1 MNQLEALK
9 KMTKI
14 VVDSG
19 DIESISKYAPEDATT
34 NPTLILQAMSLD
46 HYQKLIDKSI
56 IYAKKTGSNY
66 KNKIVNATDKIS
78 VSLGAEILKFI
89 SGKVSIEVD
98 ARLSF
103 DQELCINKAN
113 KLINMFAEEGI
124 HRSRILI
131 KLAAT
136 WEGIKAAEE
145 LEKNNIQCN
154 LTLLFSF
161 VQAQACAEAGVYLIS
176 PFVGRIYDWYNLRN
190 PINPY
195 RYDRDQGVMS
205 VHKIYNYYKK
215 HGYSTIV
222 MGASFRKREQILGL
236 AGCDRLTI
244 SPLLLSELQS
254 STETLER
261 KLFNIR
267 NNFDSG
273 MKITESD
280 FHWLHNQDIMA
291 VEKLSDGI
299 RKFGDDQIQLEK
311 VVEDRF

>member
-1 MNQLEALK
+1 
-9 KMTKI
+9 
-14 VVDSG
+14 
-19 DIESISKYAPEDATT
+19 
-34 NPTLILQAMSLD
+34 MSLD
-46 HYQKLIDKSI
+46 HYQELIDKSI
-56 IYAKKTGSNY
+56 IYGKKIGTDY

-78 VSLGAEILKFI
+78 VSLGVQILRFI

-103 DQELCINKAN
+103 DQESCIKKAI
-113 KLINMFAEEGI
+113 KLINMFEEEGV

-145 LEKNNIQCN
+145 LEKNNIHCN

-161 VQAQACAEAGVYLIS
+161 VQAQASAEAGVYLIS
-176 PFVGRIYDWYNLRN
+176 PFVGRIYDWYNVRD
-190 PINPY
+190 PIHPY
-195 RYDRDQGVMS
+195 RYDRDPGVIS
-205 VHKIYNYYKK
+205 VHKIYNYYKIY
-215 HGYSTIV
+215 GYSTIV
-222 MGASFRKREQILGL
+222 MGASFRKKEQILGL

-254 STETLER
+254 STDPVER
-261 KLFNIR
+261 KLFNKKK
-267 NNFDSG
+267 NFNSSI
-273 MKITESD
+273 KITESD

-299 RKFGDDQIQLEK
+299 RKFGDDQIKLEK
-311 VVEDRF
+311 VVEDKF

>member
-1 MNQLEALK
+1 MNQLEELK
-9 KMTKI
+9 KMTTV

-19 DIESISKYAPEDATT
+19 DIESISKYVPEDATT

-46 HYQKLIDKSI
+46 HYQELIDKSI
-56 IYAKKTGSNY
+56 IYAKKTGTDYES
-66 KNKIVNATDKIS
+66 KIVDATDKIS
-78 VSLGAEILKFI
+78 VSLGIQILRFI

-103 DQELCINKAN
+103 DQESCIKKAI
-113 KLINMFAEEGI
+113 KLINMFEEEGI

-145 LEKNNIQCN
+145 LEKNNIHCN

-161 VQAQACAEAGVYLIS
+161 AQAQACAEAGVYLIS
-176 PFVGRIYDWYNLRN
+176 PFVGRIYDWYNVRD

-195 RYDRDQGVMS
+195 RYDRDPGVIS
-205 VHKIYNYYKK
+205 VHKIYNYYKT

-222 MGASFRKREQILGL
+222 MGASFRKKEQILGL

-254 STETLER
+254 STGPVER
-261 KLFNIR
+261 KLFNTRKNVDLSI
-267 NNFDSG
+267 
-273 MKITESD
+273 KITESD

-299 RKFGDDQIQLEK
+299 RKFGDDQIKLEK
-311 VVEDRF
+311 VVEDKF